1 MNINHHL
8 GAMSDFSVGESM
20 LQVGT
25 LVTKMKEA
33 GFESVALVDTMS
45 IHAIVDFTA
54 KAKKAEI
61 TPIIGCR
68 LRVVTDPTYGK
79 PSKASGEEEKPNP
92 GYMLKVYCKSETGVQ
107 SLFKLLSRANSPEY
121 FYYVSRCGLED
132 VLALQDVVVTT
143 GDFYSLFG
151 NKDIKDPASIA
162 DKLHSRFGEDF
173 YVELTPGDTPLFDTV
188 NARAI
193 SYAVGTAIQTVVGY
207 PSNYVEDAD
216 APTLQVLGSIT
227 SNTPMDSPWRPQQ
240 HVTDFAIYPPAKLI
254 DRLKGSAKRLA
265 LFTGVSHPTA
275 WTSGLA
281 NIEKIVEKCA
291 YRFNKMPVSLPKMA
305 DNEFAALGR
314 WCIDGW
320 KRRFSQ
326 PVLGYMPTAAD
337 IPVYQAR
344 MKYELSVLKHMGFAG
359 YFLLAADLVN
369 WSKNNDIIVG
379 PGRGSVGGSLVAY
392 LIGITDV
399 DPIRFNL
406 MFERF
411 INPERLDLPD
421 ADLDFMSSKRHLVVE
436 YLRDKYG
443 ADRVAGI
450 ANYSTLASASAL
462 RDSGRMFGL
471 SNLDL
476 ACTKLVPKEH
486 GISYNLTDAADSVP
500 ELDKF
505 RAEYPEV
512 WTHALKLEGAMRS
525 FGQHAA
531 GVVVAGEP
539 ISNRAVH
546 ETRGETPIVNWDKR
560 SVEDWGLVKMD
571 LLGLS
576 TLDVLEIARQYIKT
590 RHGVDVEYVRIPLEE
605 DDIMKAFSKGETTGV
620 FQFESPGMRK
630 LLRDLAVGGQLT
642 FEDIAAATALYR
654 PGPMDSGMMDDYV
667 QIRQGHRT
675 PYYEHPSMEPVLS
688 PTQGII
694 VYQEQV
700 MQLAVHLAGFTG
712 AESDHLRKAMGKK
725 DLDKMTEMRAK
736 WIEGCEKKSGMA
748 AINSGDLFDKILAFA
763 GYGFNRSHSVEYSII
778 SVWTMWVRV
787 RYPAEYFAAS
797 LSIVG
802 EDKLQGLVKDAREC
816 GIEVLP
822 PDVNFSSEHFTI
834 TAKGELL
841 APFSSVKGCSENT
854 AKKIVAMR
862 VAHGGKFASDED
874 FKKAAG
880 TKGSGV
886 NVKVVGA
893 LESVGAM
900 ASITP
905 GALPVRHMDRRR
917 EQMMLM
923 PGLIIDTVKA
933 DRQTDAGD
941 KFLRVKLI
949 ENVQNYRKCEGCDLA
964 GQGHPAPRVKN
975 TVKYMVVFDG
985 PNRDEVKKEHLL
997 EGDGARFCKQA
1008 IADAGMTPAE
1018 GYFTTLVKAQKPAGE
1033 KFYTSAQI
1041 NGCAKFLD
1049 EELRIL
1055 NPAVILCMGAATV
1068 KRFLPGLKGGVTE
1081 NVGKA
1086 FFDPKLNATII
1097 VGLNPVQLIFDDSKY
1112 PQLQSV
1118 FAKCAEVLS

>member
-8 GAMSDFSVGESM
+8 SAMSDFSVGESM

-61 TPIIGCR
+61 RPIIGCR
-68 LRVVTDPTYGK
+68 IRVVLDPLYRK
-79 PSKASGEEEKPNP
+79 PSKASGEAEKPNP
-92 GYMLKVYCKSETGVQ
+92 GFMLKVYCKSEKGVQ
-107 SLFKLLSRANSPEY
+107 SLFKLLSRANSPDF
-121 FYYVSRCGLED
+121 FYYVSRVGMAD
-132 VLALQDVVVTT
+132 VLELEDVVVTT
-143 GDFYSLFG
+143 GDFYGLFG
-151 NKDIKDPASIA
+151 NKDLAAYEMIA
-162 DKLHSRFGEDF
+162 KTLKNQFLDDF
-173 YVELTPGDTPLFDTV
+173 FVELTPGDTPLYDTV

-193 SYAVGTAIQTVVGY
+193 KWAMEAEAQTIVGY
-207 PSNYVEDAD
+207 PSLYVESADAD
-216 APTLQVLGSIT
+216 TLQVLNSIT
-227 SNTPMDSPWRPQQ
+227 TNTAMDSPWRPQQ
-240 HVTDFAIYPPAKLI
+240 HVTDFTISSPAKLI
-254 DRLKGSAKRLA
+254 DRVKAAAKRLA
-265 LFTGVSHPTA
+265 LFTGVSHPLA
-275 WTSGLA
+275 WSTGLG
-281 NIEKIVEKCA
+281 NIQRVVDACA
-291 YRFNKMPVSLPKMA
+291 YRFEKMPVSLPKMA
-305 DNEFAALGR
+305 ANEFVELGR
-314 WCIDGW
+314 QCIEGW
-320 KRRFSQ
+320 NRRFSN
-326 PVLGYMPTAAD
+326 PVLGHMPD
-337 IPVYQAR
+337 PSEYPVYKER
-344 MKYELSVLKHMGFAG
+344 LRYEMGVLKQMGFAG

-369 WSKNNDIIVG
+369 WSKANDIIVG

-392 LIGITDV
+392 LVGITEV

-443 ADRVAGI
+443 HARVAGI

-462 RDSGRMFGL
+462 RDAGRMFGM
-471 SNLDL
+471 SPLDL
-476 ACTKLVPKEH
+476 SCTKLVPKEH
-486 GISYNLTDAADSVP
+486 GISYNLTDAADTVP

-505 RAEYPEV
+505 RNDHREIWA
-512 WTHALKLEGAMRS
+512 HALKLEGAMRS

-531 GVVVAGEP
+531 GVVVAGED
-539 ISNRAVH
+539 IVNRAVH
-546 ETRGETPIVNWDKR
+546 ETRHEAPIVNWDKR

-576 TLDVLEIARQYIKT
+576 TLDVLEIARQYILE
-590 RHGVDVEYVRIPLEE
+590 RHGVNVEYTRIPLEE
-605 DDIMKAFSKGETTGV
+605 RDIMEAFSKGETTGV

-630 LLRDLAVGGQLT
+630 LLRDLAVGGLLT

-654 PGPMDSGMMDDYV
+654 PGPMDSGMMEDYV

-688 PTQGII
+688 PTNSII

-725 DLDKMTEMRAK
+725 DIDKMTEMRAK
-736 WIEGCEKKSGMA
+736 WIDGCEKKSGMKPM
-748 AINSGDLFDKILAFA
+748 NSGDLFDKILAFA

-822 PDVNFSSEHFTI
+822 PDVNESSDRFTI
-834 TAKGELL
+834 NAKGELL

-862 VAHGGKFASDED
+862 LAHGPFKSDEE

-900 ASITP
+900 AEITP
-905 GALPVRHMDRRR
+905 GALPARHMDRRR
-917 EQMMLM
+917 DQMLLM
-923 PGLIIDTVKA
+923 PGLIVDVVKA

-941 KFLRVKLI
+941 PFIRVKII
-949 ENVQNYRKCEGCDLA
+949 ENVKAYRLCEGCDLA
-964 GQGHPAPRVKN
+964 GSAHPAPRVKN
-975 TVKYMVVFDG
+975 QVKYMVVFDG
-985 PNRDEVKKEHLL
+985 PTRDEAKKDRLL
-997 EGDGARFCKQA
+997 EGDSANYVKSA
-1008 IADAGMTPAE
+1008 IATAGLTPAE

-1041 NGCAKFLD
+1041 NGCAKFLE
-1049 EELRIL
+1049 EELKII
-1055 NPAVILCMGAATV
+1055 NPAVIICLGSASV

-1081 NVGKA
+1081 HVGKA
-1086 FFDPKLNATII
+1086 FFDAKLNATIV
-1097 VGLNPVQLIFDDSKY
+1097 VGLNPVQIYFDEKKM
-1112 PQLQSV
+1112 PVLEAV
-1118 FAKCAEVLS
+1118 FAKAQEIIS

>member
-1 MNINHHL
+1 MNINAHL
-8 GAMSDFSVGESM
+8 SAMSDFSVGESM

-25 LVTKMKEA
+25 LVTKAKEA
-33 GFESVALVDTMS
+33 GFETVALVDTMS

-68 LRVVTDPTYGK
+68 LRVVLDPTYRK

-92 GYMLKVYCKSETGVQ
+92 GYMLKVYCKTEKGVQ
-107 SLFKLLSRANSPEY
+107 SLFKLLSKANSPDY
-121 FYYVSRCGLED
+121 FYYVSRCGLSD
-132 VLALQDVVVTT
+132 VLELEDVVVTT
-143 GDFYSLFG
+143 GDFYGLFG
-151 NKDIKDPASIA
+151 NKDVKDCNEIA
-162 DKLHSRFGEDF
+162 DKLHSRFGTDF
-173 YVELTPGDTPLFDTV
+173 YVELTPGDTPLYDTV
-188 NARAI
+188 NARAVKY
-193 SYAVGTAIQTVVGY
+193 SVGTAIQTVVGY
-207 PSNYVEDAD
+207 PSSYVEEAD

-227 SNTPMDSPWRPQQ
+227 SNTPMGAPWRPQQ
-240 HVTDFAIYPPAKLI
+240 HVTDFAIYPPTKLI
-254 DRLKGSAKRLA
+254 ERLKGSVKRLA
-265 LFTGVSHPTA
+265 MFTGVSHPVA
-275 WTSGLA
+275 WTEGLA
-281 NIEKIVEKCA
+281 NIEKIVEKCG
-291 YRFNKMPVSLPKMA
+291 YRFNKMPVSLPVMA
-305 DNEFAALGR
+305 ANEFAELGR
-314 WCIDGW
+314 QCIEGW

-326 PVLGYMPTAAD
+326 PVLGYMPTPAD

-344 MKYELSVLKHMGFAG
+344 MRYEMSVLKHMGFAG

-369 WSKNNDIIVG
+369 WSKSNNIIVG
-379 PGRGSVGGSLVAY
+379 PGRGSVGGSLIAY
-392 LIGITDV
+392 LVGITDV

-443 ADRVAGI
+443 HDRVAGI

-505 RAEYPEV
+505 RSQYREIWA
-512 WTHALKLEGAMRS
+512 HALKLEGAMRS

-539 ISNRAVH
+539 ITNRAVH
-546 ETRGETPIVNWDKR
+546 ETRGESVIVNWDKR

-576 TLDVLEIARQYIKT
+576 TLDVLEIARQYIKE

-688 PTQGII
+688 PTFGII

-700 MQLAVHLAGFTG
+700 MQLAVKLAGFTG

-725 DLDKMTEMRAK
+725 DVDKMTEMRAK
-736 WIEGCEKKSGMA
+736 WIDGCEKTSGMA
-748 AINSGDLFDKILAFA
+748 PMNSGDLFDKILAFA

-822 PDVNFSSEHFTI
+822 PDVNLSSERFTI
-834 TAKGELL
+834 NPKGELL
-841 APFSSVKGCSENT
+841 APFSAIKGCSENT

-862 VAHGGKFASDED
+862 DAHGPFTSDED
-874 FKKAAG
+874 FRKAAA

-893 LESVGAM
+893 LESVGAL

-905 GALPVRHMDRRR
+905 GALPARHLDRRR
-917 EQMMLM
+917 DQMLLM

-949 ENVQNYRKCEGCDLA
+949 ENVQNYRKCDGCDLA
-964 GQGHPAPRVKN
+964 GQPHPAPRVKN

-985 PNRDEVKKEHLL
+985 PSRDEVKKERLL
-997 EGDGARFCKQA
+997 EGDGANYCKIA
-1008 IADAGMTPAE
+1008 IANAGLKPAE
-1018 GYFTTLVKAQKPAGE
+1018 GYFTTLVKAQKATGE

-1041 NGCAKFLD
+1041 NGCSRFLD
-1049 EELRIL
+1049 EELKLL
-1055 NPAVILCMGAATV
+1055 NPAVIVCCGSATV

-1081 NVGKA
+1081 HVGKA

-1097 VGLNPVQLIFDDSKY
+1097 VGMNPVSLVFDDSKM
-1112 PQLQSV
+1112 PALEAV
-1118 FAKCAEVLS
+1118 FAKVAEVIS